1 MYISLKNVSGGF
13 IDCGTAAPVLG
24 LMQKKVSVLWK
35 KDIAC
40 PVFQN
45 PELALRVHVKEISIS
60 V

>member
-45 PELALRVHVKEISIS
+45 PELALRVDLR
-60 V
+60 